1 MTRNAAVLFD
11 VDGTLVDSNYLHVYA
26 WARAFAAE
34 RIPVQ
39 SWQIHRSI
47 GMDGA
52 TLVRTL
58 AGGVADDVAQR
69 LKSLH
74 SDFYRDTTHLLKPLP
89 DARKLLHAVSE
100 LGLQVV
106 LASSAPEDELDILRG
121 VLDCDDI
128 VSAATSSRDVD
139 TAKPDPAIVQAALTR
154 AGVAAEQAVFVG
166 DAVWDVEAACRADMP
181 CIGLRCGGTS
191 HDELDEAGAVAV
203 FDDPAELLEHID
215 TTPIATLAAT
225 ERDDQ
230 RATSR

>member
-26 WARAFAAE
+26 WTRAFAAE
-34 RIPVQ
+34 RISVQ
-39 SWQIHRSI
+39 AWRIHRSI
-47 GMDGA
+47 GMDGG

-58 AGGVADDVAQR
+58 TGGVADDVAQR

-74 SDFYRDTTHLLKPLP
+74 SAFYRDTTNLLTPLP
-89 DARKLLHAVSE
+89 GARKLLHAVSE
-100 LGLQVV
+100 RGLQVV
-106 LASSAPEDELDILRG
+106 LASSAPEDELEVLRG

-166 DAVWDVEAACRADMP
+166 DAVWDVEAAGRADVP

-191 HDELDEAGAVAV
+191 QDELENAGAVAV
-203 FDDPAELLEHID
+203 FDDPEHLLDLID
-215 TTPIATLAAT
+215 TTPIAGLA
-225 ERDDQ
+225 
-230 RATSR
+230 

>member
-39 SWQIHRSI
+39 AWQIHRSI

-52 TLVRTL
+52 TLVQTL

-69 LKSLH
+69 LKTLH
-74 SDFYRDTTHLLKPLP
+74 SDFYRDTTNLLQPLP
-89 DARKLLHAVSE
+89 GARKLLHAVSD

-106 LASSAPEDELDILRG
+106 LASSAPEDELGILRS

-139 TAKPDPAIVQAALTR
+139 TAKPDPAIVQAALNR

-166 DAVWDVEAACRADMP
+166 DAVWDVEAAGRAGMP

-191 HDELDEAGAVAV
+191 RDELTQAGAVAV
-203 FDDPAELLEHID
+203 FDDPADLLDGID
-215 TTPIATLAAT
+215 TTPIGTVAHAQR
-225 ERDDQ
+225 EDQ
-230 RATSR
+230 RTTSR